1 MTYYK
6 MEVVRIKASPKQLS
20 KLRNG
25 HKVKIAPAMS
35 GEGINL
41 IIDPAKYNHIS
52 RAFNRGKGSMV
63 QLSPEE
69 IRVNAETEM
78 EGAGIFSTLKKGAKS
93 LAKSSIGKELGKM
106 AIDSAIASA
115 SQSGYIPPSV
125 ASAVG
130 KEAKKQLA
138 GAGVL
143 DTLKKGA
150 KAVAKSKLAKDLG
163 KQAISMAVKQA
174 SASGYVPPAIAEAVG
189 AEAKKKLAG
198 AGILDVV
205 KKVAK
210 SKIAKDLGKQAIKA
224 GVSYASKSGYVPPS
238 VASALGSVATSALA
252 GSGLSAG
259 AGLYSGGGLYAG
271 ARGRGIMGRGA
282 LMSVHNSMLPPALQS
297 QNLSANY
304 HFSTQLPPSLARIEM
319 SGGGLY

>member
-1 MTYYK
+1 MLYYN

-25 HKVKIAPAMS
+25 HKVKIAPSMS

-52 RAFNRGKGSMV
+52 RAFSKGKGSMV

-78 EGAGIFSTLKKGAKS
+78 SGAGIFSTLKKGAKAV
-93 LAKSSIGKELGKM
+93 AKSSIGKELGKM
-106 AIDSAIASA
+106 AIDTAVKSASA
-115 SQSGYIPPSV
+115 SGYVPPSV

-143 DTLKKGA
+143 DIVKK
-150 KAVAKSKLAKDLG
+150 VAKSKIAKDLG
-163 KQAISMAVKQA
+163 KQAINMAVKKA
-174 SASGYVPPAIAEAVG
+174 SASGYVPPSIAEAVG

-238 VASALGSVATSALA
+238 VASALGNVATSALT
-252 GSGLSAG
+252 GSGLTAG
-259 AGLYSGGGLYAG
+259 TGLYAG
-271 ARGRGIMGRGA
+271 ARGRGIMGRGT
-282 LMSVHNSMLPPALQS
+282 LMSVHNAGLPPALQS
-297 QNLSANY
+297 QNLSANF
-304 HFSTQLPPSLARIEM
+304 HFATQMPPSLQRVEM
-319 SGGGLY
+319 SGGGLYL